1 MGARPGRARDW
12 TSMHRYTKTGLIAL
26 LGTLAVTWVLSSAQ
40 PARADQIVAVID
52 EHGHKVYINVGDPV
66 SPVHGRT
73 ARGFR
78 AVRSDSPSLPPAEI
92 DRLVQQ
98 AANRVRVD
106 PNLVHAIIQ
115 VESDYQPNAVSNKGA
130 MGLMQLIPATAIRFG
145 VDNPFDPKQNI
156 EAGVTYLKYLLDL
169 FGGDLSLALAAYNAG
184 ENSVL
189 RQGGIP
195 SYAETRDYL
204 RKVSDRY
211 GAPLT
216 GEGKVKPKEP
226 PKAPIYRYV
235 DAQGVVHFT
244 NGNEF

>member
-12 TSMHRYTKTGLIAL
+12 TLMHRYTKTGLLAL
-26 LGTLAVTWVLSSAQ
+26 VGTLAVTWVLWCAQ

-52 EHGHKVYINVGDPV
+52 EHGHKVYINVGDPG
-66 SPVHGRT
+66 SPARGRT
-73 ARGFR
+73 ARGSH
-78 AVRSDSPSLPPAEI
+78 AVPSDSPPLAPSEI
-92 DRLVQQ
+92 DHLVRQ
-98 AANRVRVD
+98 AANRVQVD
-106 PNLVHAIIQ
+106 PDLVHAIIE

-130 MGLMQLIPATAIRFG
+130 MGLMQLMPAAAMRFG

-195 SYAETRDYL
+195 SYPETRDYL

-216 GEGKVKPKEP
+216 GEGKLRPKEP

-235 DAQGVVHFT
+235 DARGVVHFT
-244 NGNEF
+244 NGYEF

>member
-1 MGARPGRARDW
+1 MHTRTKVALVALTWGSALSW
-12 TSMHRYTKTGLIAL
+12 TLFTAPP
-26 LGTLAVTWVLSSAQ
+26 V
-40 PARADQIVAVID
+40 RADQIVAVVD
-52 EHGHKVYINVGDPV
+52 EHGHKVYINVGEPA
-66 SPVHGRT
+66 SPANGRT

-92 DRLVQQ
+92 DRLVQR
-98 AANRVRVD
+98 AANRVQVD
-106 PNLVHAIIQ
+106 PDLVHAIIQ

-145 VDNPFDPKQNI
+145 VENPFDPKQNI
-156 EAGVTYLKYLLDL
+156 EGGVTYLKYLLDL

-195 SYAETRDYL
+195 SYTETRDYV

-211 GAPLT
+211 GAPTT

-244 NGNEF
+244 NGYEF